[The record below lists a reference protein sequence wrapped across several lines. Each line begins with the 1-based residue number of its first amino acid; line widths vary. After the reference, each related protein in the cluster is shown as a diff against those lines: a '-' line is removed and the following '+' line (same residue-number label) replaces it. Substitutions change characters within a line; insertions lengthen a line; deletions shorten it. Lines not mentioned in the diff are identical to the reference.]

1 SEDTVTV
8 RFLKRIYRRMLDPV
22 LNHPLAVIACSV
34 LLLAGA
40 LVAIPFLGGE
50 FIPEFNEGNLIIHMN
65 GLPGTSLE
73 ESMRVGA
80 IVQNRLKEIPETS
93 KTAQRSGRAELGE
106 DTFGPNITELDVNLR
121 ESPRLHDEVID
132 DVRKHL
138 EGVVGFTFN
147 IQQFISER
155 IEETLT
161 GTTATVVVKVFGPDL
176 EVLKSKAAEVRNVM
190 AGIQGVIDLAVEQQ
204 TGVPKLLV
212 SFRRDILAQHALNS
226 ADVAET
232 IQAAFFG
239 TKVSD
244 VFEQQKSFPLVVRFD
259 RSYATNLDAIRST
272 LVDTPLGG

>member
-132 DVRKHL
+132 DVRRHV
-138 EGVVGFTFN
+138 EGIVGFTFN
-147 IQQFISER
+147 IMQFISER

-161 GTTATVVVKVFGPDL
+161 GTTATVVVKVIGPDL
-176 EVLKSKAAEVRNVM
+176 DVLQAKGAEVRNVM
-190 AGIQGVIDLAVEQQ
+190 ADVPGVTDLALEQQ
-204 TGVPKLLV
+204 TGVPKLLIQ
-212 SFRRDILAQHALNS
+212 FHRDAMALHGLNS
-226 ADVAET
+226 SDVAEG
-232 IQAAFFG
+232 I
-239 TKVSD
+239 
-244 VFEQQKSFPLVVRFD
+244 
-259 RSYATNLDAIRST
+259 
-272 LVDTPLGG
+272 